1 LLCENRVV
9 PNSLA
14 LALVSLAREKKLLE
28 AKLMPFAI
36 FGVALAIA
44 LLLRHLALRILSSR
58 RYPKADF
65 SAVFVQAVRMPS
77 MLWCFAAAL
86 KVALLYAPL
95 SQAEMYWASK
105 GIGAFIIVSA
115 SLVAASVLVR
125 MIAVYGERN
134 QMAFAGAGLSQTLIN
149 VVVWGIGALILLRHF
164 DISVTPL
171 LTALGVGGL
180 AVALALQDTLANFFA
195 GVHILVEA
203 PIRVGDFIR
212 LSSGEEGV
220 VSDIG
225 WRTTRVHT
233 GSNNTIVIP
242 NTKITSGILTNF
254 SLPEG
259 RVVAD
264 IPILVSLDA
273 EPDQVA
279 GIAME
284 VATNTAGV
292 LEEPSPVVMFD
303 PGVLLTHLQMKLSV
317 HVATQM
323 EKDSVQSRI
332 KVALLHR
339 FREEGVPLPNRPVP
353 PPQLIQPPFIHE
365 NRD

>member
-1 LLCENRVV
+1 M
-9 PNSLA
+9 PHSLA
-14 LALVSLAREKKLLE
+14 LALVSLAREEKLVK

-36 FGVALAIA
+36 FGVALLAA
-44 LLLRHLALRILSSR
+44 LLVRQLALRFLTSR
-58 RYPKADF
+58 RYSKANF
-65 SAVFVQAVRMPS
+65 STVFLHAVRMPS
-77 MLWCFAAAL
+77 ILWCFAAAL
-86 KVALLYAPL
+86 EMALLYAPL

-105 GIGAFIIVSA
+105 GIGAFMIVSA
-115 SLVAASVLVR
+115 SLVAASVFVR
-125 MIAVYGERN
+125 MVAVYGERN
-134 QMAFAGAGLSQTLIN
+134 EMAFAGAGLSQTLIN

-164 DISVTPL
+164 DISITPL

-203 PIRVGDFIR
+203 PIGVGDFIK

-233 GSNNTIVIP
+233 GGNNTIVIP

-254 SLPEG
+254 SLPER

-264 IPILVSLDA
+264 IPILLAHEA

-279 GIAME
+279 SIAME
-284 VATNTAGV
+284 VAAQTAGV

-303 PGVLLTHLQMKLSV
+303 PGILQTHMQMKLSV

-339 FREEGVPLPNRPVP
+339 FREAGVPLPNKAPAIPRPP
-353 PPQLIQPPFIHE
+353 INE
-365 NRD
+365 DRD